1 MSKYIARRLLL
12 GIPTL
17 IGISLVIFAS
27 IRIIPGDPT
36 AVESDVGAEVFT
48 EEQQQQ
54 LREILGIDRPLH
66 IQYLEWVGGLL
77 RGDLGESFVAS
88 TPVIE
93 IVRNRGPVSLQI
105 GVMAI
110 AIGWLMGIPLGIYGA
125 VRQNSVGDYLSR
137 FFAILLLAVPAFL
150 MGLVIIIVMVLWLQW
165 RPPVIYQH
173 FWADPVVNLQMT
185 LGPALVMGVNI
196 GAVFARV
203 TRSSV
208 LEVMSSEFVRTAR
221 AKGLTERRVLTGHV
235 VRNSIIPVVTIS
247 GLALGGLIGGAV
259 AVEQAFSVPGLGLS
273 LVVAVSS
280 SDWPLIQSLVFLYG
294 VSFIVV
300 NILIDISYVFIDPRI
315 RTG

>member
-1 MSKYIARRLLL
+1 MSKYIARRLLH

-17 IGISLVIFAS
+17 VGISLVIFAS
-27 IRIIPGDPT
+27 IRIIPGGPT
-36 AVESDVGAEVFT
+36 AVESDVGAAVFT

-110 AIGWLMGIPLGIYGA
+110 TIGWLMGIPLGTYGA

-137 FFAILLLAVPAFL
+137 FFAVLLLAVPAFL
-150 MGLVIIIVMVLWLQW
+150 MGLVIIIASVIWLQW

-173 FWADPVVNLQMT
+173 FWDDPVVNLQMT

-221 AKGLTERRVLTGHV
+221 AKGLTERRVLMGHV

-259 AVEQAFSVPGLGLS
+259 AVERAFTVPGLGLS
-273 LVVAVSS
+273 LVTAVNS

>member
-17 IGISLVIFAS
+17 VGISLVIFAS

-36 AVESDVGAEVFT
+36 AVESDVGAAVFT

-110 AIGWLMGIPLGIYGA
+110 AIGWLMGIPLA
-125 VRQNSVGDYLSR
+125 
-137 FFAILLLAVPAFL
+137 P
-150 MGLVIIIVMVLWLQW
+150 
-165 RPPVIYQH
+165 
-173 FWADPVVNLQMT
+173 
-185 LGPALVMGVNI
+185 
-196 GAVFARV
+196 
-203 TRSSV
+203 
-208 LEVMSSEFVRTAR
+208 TAR
-221 AKGLTERRVLTGHV
+221 
-235 VRNSIIPVVTIS
+235 S
-247 GLALGGLIGGAV
+247 GRTPSATTCRG
-259 AVEQAFSVPGLGLS
+259 
-273 LVVAVSS
+273 SS
-280 SDWPLIQSLVFLYG
+280 PCSCSPCPPS
-294 VSFIVV
+294 
-300 NILIDISYVFIDPRI
+300 
-315 RTG
+315 

>member
-17 IGISLVIFAS
+17 FGISLVIFAA

-36 AVESDVGAEVFT
+36 AVESDVGAAVFT

-66 IQYLEWVGGLL
+66 IQYLDWVGGLL
-77 RGDLGESFVAS
+77 RGDLGESFIVR

-137 FFAILLLAVPAFL
+137 FLAILLLAVPAFL
-150 MGLVIIIVMVLWLQW
+150 MGLVIIIVLVLWVQW
-165 RPPVIYQH
+165 RPPPIYQH

-221 AKGLTERRVLTGHV
+221 AKGLTERRVLMGHV

-259 AVEQAFSVPGLGLS
+259 AVERAFLVPGLGLS
-273 LVVAVSS
+273 LVTAVNS

>member
-1 MSKYIARRLLL
+1 MWKYVARRLLL

-17 IGISLVIFAS
+17 IGISLIIFAS

-36 AVESDVGAEVFT
+36 QIEDETAGFVFT
-48 EEQQQQ
+48 EEERQR

-66 IQYLEWVGGLL
+66 IQYLTWMGGLA
-77 RGDLGESFVAS
+77 RGDLGTSFVAK

-93 IVRNRGPVSLQI
+93 IIRHRGPVSAQI
-105 GVMAI
+105 GIMAI
-110 AIGWLMGIPLGIYGA
+110 AVGWLMGVPLGIYGA
-125 VRQNSVGDYLSR
+125 VRQNSIGDYISR
-137 FFAILLLAVPAFL
+137 FFAVLLLAMPAFL
-150 MGLVIIIVMVLWLQW
+150 MGLLIIIIAVIWFAW
-165 RPPVIYQH
+165 RPPLIYTH
-173 FWADPVVNLQMT
+173 LWTDPWSNFQMT
-185 LGPALVMGVNI
+185 IGPALVMGVNL

-208 LEVMSSEFVRTAR
+208 LDILSSEYVRTAR
-221 AKGLTERRVLTGHV
+221 AKGLTEQRVLMGHV
-235 VRNSIIPVVTIS
+235 LRNSVIPVVTIS

-259 AVEQAFSVPGLGLS
+259 AVEQAFSVPGIGLS
-273 LVVAVSS
+273 LIVAVQS

-300 NILIDISYVFIDPRI
+300 NIIIDISYVFIDPRI

>member
-17 IGISLVIFAS
+17 FGISLVIFAA

-36 AVESDVGAEVFT
+36 AVESDVGAAVFT
-48 EEQQQQ
+48 EEQRQQ

-77 RGDLGESFVAS
+77 RGDLGESFIVR

-150 MGLVIIIVMVLWLQW
+150 MGLVIIIVLVIWLQW

-173 FWADPVVNLQMT
+173 FWADPVLNLQMT

-221 AKGLTERRVLTGHV
+221 AKGLTERRVLMGHV

-259 AVEQAFSVPGLGLS
+259 AVERAFTVPGLGLS
-273 LVVAVSS
+273 LVDGINS

>member
-1 MSKYIARRLLL
+1 MWKYIARRLLL

-17 IGISLVIFAS
+17 IGISLIIFAA

-36 AVESDVGAEVFT
+36 QIEDETAGFVFN
-48 EEQQQQ
+48 EEERQR

-66 IQYLEWVGGLL
+66 IQYLTWMGGLA
-77 RGDLGESFVAS
+77 RGDLGTSFVAK

-93 IVRNRGPVSLQI
+93 IIRHRGPVSFQI
-105 GVMAI
+105 GLMAI
-110 AIGWLMGIPLGIYGA
+110 ATGWLMGVPLGIYGA
-125 VRQNSVGDYLSR
+125 VRQNSVGDYISR
-137 FFAILLLAVPAFL
+137 FFAVLLLAMPAFL
-150 MGLVIIIVMVLWLQW
+150 MGLLIIIIAVIWFAW
-165 RPPVIYQH
+165 RPPLIYTH
-173 FWADPVVNLQMT
+173 LWTDPWSNFQMT
-185 LGPALVMGVNI
+185 IGPALVMGVNL

-208 LEVMSSEFVRTAR
+208 LDILSSEYVRTAR
-221 AKGLTERRVLTGHV
+221 AKGLTEQRVLIGHV
-235 VRNSIIPVVTIS
+235 LRNSVIPVVTIS

-259 AVEQAFSVPGLGLS
+259 AVEQAFSVPGIGLS
-273 LVVAVSS
+273 LIVAVQS

-300 NILIDISYVFIDPRI
+300 NIMIDISYVFIDPRI

>member
-1 MSKYIARRLLL
+1 MWKYIARRLLL

-17 IGISLVIFAS
+17 IGISLIIFAA

-36 AVESDVGAEVFT
+36 QIEDETAGFVFN
-48 EEQQQQ
+48 EEERQR

-66 IQYLEWVGGLL
+66 IQYLTWMGGLA
-77 RGDLGESFVAS
+77 RGDLGTSFVAK

-93 IVRNRGPVSLQI
+93 IIRHRGPVSFQI
-105 GVMAI
+105 GIMAI
-110 AIGWLMGIPLGIYGA
+110 ATGWLMGVPLGIYGA
-125 VRQNSVGDYLSR
+125 VRQNSVGDYISR
-137 FFAILLLAVPAFL
+137 FFAVLLLAMPAFL
-150 MGLVIIIVMVLWLQW
+150 MGLLIIIIAVIWFAW
-165 RPPVIYQH
+165 RPPLIYTH
-173 FWADPVVNLQMT
+173 LWTDPWSNFQMT
-185 LGPALVMGVNI
+185 IGPALVMGVNL

-208 LEVMSSEFVRTAR
+208 LDILSSEYVRTAR
-221 AKGLTERRVLTGHV
+221 AKGLTEQRVLIGHV
-235 VRNSIIPVVTIS
+235 LRNSVIPVVTIS

-259 AVEQAFSVPGLGLS
+259 AVEQAFSVPGIGLS
-273 LVVAVSS
+273 LIVAVQS

-300 NILIDISYVFIDPRI
+300 NIMIDISYVFIDPRI

>member
-36 AVESDVGAEVFT
+36 NIEDEAGGAVFT
-48 EEQQQQ
+48 AAQKER
-54 LREILGIDRPLH
+54 LREVLGIDRPLH
-66 IQYLEWVGGLL
+66 IQYLTWMGGLA
-77 RGDLGESFVAS
+77 RGDLGVSFVAS

-93 IVRNRGPVSLQI
+93 IIRNRGPVSLQI

-110 AIGWLMGIPLGIYGA
+110 TIGWLMGLPLGVYGA
-125 VRQNSVGDYLSR
+125 VRQNSVGDYVSR
-137 FFAILLLAVPAFL
+137 FFAVLLLAMPAFL
-150 MGLVIIIVMVLWLQW
+150 MGLLLIIFSVIWLAW
-165 RPPVIYQH
+165 RPPPIYAH
-173 FWADPVVNLQMT
+173 LWDDPVTNLQMT
-185 LGPALVMGVNI
+185 LGPAAVMGVNI

-208 LEVMSSEFVRTAR
+208 LDVLSSEYVRTAR
-221 AKGLTERRVLTGHV
+221 AKGLTERQVLMGHV

-259 AVEQAFSVPGLGLS
+259 AVEQAFSVPGIGLS
-273 LVVAVSS
+273 LVTAVQS

-294 VSFIVV
+294 VSFIAV
-300 NILIDISYVFIDPRI
+300 NIMIDISYVFIDPRI
-315 RTG
+315 RTS

>member
-1 MSKYIARRLLL
+1 MWKYIARRLLL

-17 IGISLVIFAS
+17 IGISLIIFAA

-36 AVESDVGAEVFT
+36 QIEDETAGFVFN
-48 EEQQQQ
+48 EEERQR

-66 IQYLEWVGGLL
+66 IQYLTWMGGLA
-77 RGDLGESFVAS
+77 RGDLGTSFVAK

-93 IVRNRGPVSLQI
+93 IIRHRGPVSFQI
-105 GVMAI
+105 GLMAI
-110 AIGWLMGIPLGIYGA
+110 ATGWLMGVPLGIYGA
-125 VRQNSVGDYLSR
+125 VRQNSVGDYISR
-137 FFAILLLAVPAFL
+137 FFAVLLLAMPAFL
-150 MGLVIIIVMVLWLQW
+150 MGLLIIIIAVIWFAW
-165 RPPVIYQH
+165 RPPLIYTH
-173 FWADPVVNLQMT
+173 LWTDPWSNFQMT
-185 LGPALVMGVNI
+185 IGPALVMGVNL

-208 LEVMSSEFVRTAR
+208 LDILSSEYVRTAR
-221 AKGLTERRVLTGHV
+221 AKGLTEQRVLMGHV
-235 VRNSIIPVVTIS
+235 LRNSVIPVVTIS

-259 AVEQAFSVPGLGLS
+259 AVEQAFSVPGIGLS
-273 LVVAVSS
+273 LIVAVQS

-300 NILIDISYVFIDPRI
+300 NIIIDISYVFIDPRI

>member
-1 MSKYIARRLLL
+1 MWKYIARRLLL

-17 IGISLVIFAS
+17 IGISLIIFAA

-36 AVESDVGAEVFT
+36 QIEDETAGFVFN
-48 EEQQQQ
+48 EEERQR

-66 IQYLEWVGGLL
+66 IQYLTWMGGLA
-77 RGDLGESFVAS
+77 RGDLGTSFVAK

-93 IVRNRGPVSLQI
+93 IIRHRGPVSFQI
-105 GVMAI
+105 GIMAI
-110 AIGWLMGIPLGIYGA
+110 ATGWLMGVPLGIYGA
-125 VRQNSVGDYLSR
+125 VRQNSVGDYISR
-137 FFAILLLAVPAFL
+137 FFAVLLLAMPAFL
-150 MGLVIIIVMVLWLQW
+150 MGLLIIIIAVIWFAW
-165 RPPVIYQH
+165 RPPLIYTH
-173 FWADPVVNLQMT
+173 LWTDPWSNFQMT
-185 LGPALVMGVNI
+185 IGPALVMGVNL

-208 LEVMSSEFVRTAR
+208 LDILSSEYVRTAR
-221 AKGLTERRVLTGHV
+221 AKGLTEQRVLIGHV
-235 VRNSIIPVVTIS
+235 LRNSVIPVVTIS

-259 AVEQAFSVPGLGLS
+259 AVEQAFSVPGIGLS
-273 LVVAVSS
+273 LIVAVQS

-300 NILIDISYVFIDPRI
+300 NIIIDISYVFIDPRI

>member
-1 MSKYIARRLLL
+1 MSRYIARRLLL

-17 IGISLVIFAS
+17 IGISLVVFAS

-36 AVESDVGAEVFT
+36 DIESDVGAAVFT

-66 IQYLEWVGGLL
+66 IQYLEWMGSLV
-77 RGDLGESFVAS
+77 RGDLGESFIAS

-125 VRQNSVGDYLSR
+125 VRQNSAGDYLSR

-150 MGLVIIIVMVLWLQW
+150 MGLVIIIVLVLWLQW

-259 AVEQAFSVPGLGLS
+259 AVERAFSVPGLGLA
-273 LVVAVSS
+273 LVDGINS